1 MTYFNVDWNYSKLM
15 NKQQTNEVNP
25 SIKSD
30 FNFSNKEINF
40 LDTVVYETQSSK
52 LETKLYRK

>member
-1 MTYFNVDWNYSKLM
+1 M